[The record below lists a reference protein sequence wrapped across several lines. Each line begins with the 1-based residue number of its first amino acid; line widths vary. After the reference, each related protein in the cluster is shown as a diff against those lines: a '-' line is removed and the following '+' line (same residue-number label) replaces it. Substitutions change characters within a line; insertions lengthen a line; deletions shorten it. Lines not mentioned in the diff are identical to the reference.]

1 MPELSVGI
9 VAIGRNEGE
18 RLKACLRSVVEAGP
32 VVYVDSGSTDGSQD
46 FALSL
51 GVEVVGLAV
60 PPNFTAAR
68 ARNAGA
74 AALFARHP
82 AVSYVQFVDGDCE
95 VRADWIARG
104 AAALA
109 ADQGLALVFGRRRER
124 HPERS
129 IYNALCDD
137 EWDVP
142 VGEVG
147 ACGGDILIRADAF
160 RAVGGYPET
169 MIAGEEPDMS
179 MRLRALGWR
188 LARIEGEMTL
198 HDAAITRFG
207 QWWKRTQ
214 RAGHAFAELAWRHPA
229 STWPNWRTS
238 VRRDVLWGGLLPALA
253 VAGLVA
259 AAATHHP
266 APLIL
271 PALYLAGFALNVVR
285 IFVRRSRDGV
295 APRLARASALLLMV
309 GKIPEFIGVAGFH
322 LNRLSGRH
330 SSLIEYKSAEAA

>member
-18 RLKACLRSVVEAGP
+18 RLKACLRSVVGSGP
-32 VVYVDSGSTDGSQD
+32 VVYVDSGSTDGRQD
-46 FALSL
+46 FARSL
-51 GVEVVGLAV
+51 AVEVVSLAV

-74 AALFARHP
+74 ATLFAKHP
-82 AVSYVQFVDGDCE
+82 ALAYVQFVDGDCE
-95 VRADWIARG
+95 VRPDWIARG
-104 AAALA
+104 ATALK
-109 ADQGLALVFGRRRER
+109 ADPGLALVFGRRRER
-124 HPERS
+124 YPDRS

-160 RAVGGYPET
+160 RAVAGYPET

-179 MRLRALGWR
+179 MRLRAAGWR
-188 LARIEGEMTL
+188 LARIAGEMTL

-229 STWPNWRTS
+229 STWPDWGAS

-253 VAGLVA
+253 AAGLVA
-259 AAATHHP
+259 ATASGHP
-266 APLIL
+266 ALLLI
-271 PALYLAGFALNVVR
+271 PALYVAGVCLNVAR
-285 IFVRRSRDGV
+285 IFVRRRREGV
-295 APRLARASALLLMV
+295 APRIARASALLLMV
-309 GKIPEFIGVAGFH
+309 GKIPECLGILGFH
-322 LNRLSGRH
+322 WNRLSGRN
-330 SSLIEYKSAEAA
+330 STLIEYKSAEAA